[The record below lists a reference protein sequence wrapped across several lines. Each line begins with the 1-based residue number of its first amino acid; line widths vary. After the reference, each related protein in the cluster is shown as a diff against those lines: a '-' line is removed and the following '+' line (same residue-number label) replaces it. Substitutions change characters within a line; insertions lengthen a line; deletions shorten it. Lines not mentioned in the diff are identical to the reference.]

1 MIKKINRLW
10 NYLYAS
16 AHGYFW
22 LPCPICG
29 ENFGGH
35 ELKHGGSLMTSINTG
50 RGVCSNC
57 AEEAKRR
64 NKKFMKENYNGDYAY
79 GTSKQTKGGKHD

>member
-1 MIKKINRLW
+1 MKKKLNRLW
-10 NYLYAS
+10 NYLYAFV
-16 AHGYFW
+16 HGYFW

-35 ELKHGGSLMTSINTG
+35 EWSGGTSLMTSINTG

-57 AEEAKRR
+57 KEEAKRR
-64 NKKFMKENYNGDYAY
+64 NIKFMKENYNGDYAY
-79 GTSKQTKGGKHD
+79 GISKQKGN